1 MPTHKCN
8 LCGKIFGSKTD
19 LTRHKDKK
27 NPCVYVD
34 NIKKS
39 MIIEKMVSDEQTII
53 KHIDINLGEPEDLIY
68 EIELKRIQEEL
79 NADLYLHVFNNSEQ
93 NIKFKK
99 FYEDAVSKVFTKFV
113 TLCKNKV
120 KKGNSDEYVR
130 DYSLLDEK
138 NKIKTNDVIKKKL
151 TEIYNENETYF
162 NKRLLKYALNLSI
175 GLTDMKYVDVRD

>member
-1 MPTHKCN
+1 MPNHICN
-8 LCGKIFGSKTD
+8 KCGKVFASKTD
-19 LTRHKDKK
+19 LTRHTDKK
-27 NPCVYVD
+27 NPCIYVENIAKNNIIND
-34 NIKKS
+34 TNIINDLVIEKIKKVGN
-39 MIIEKMVSDEQTII
+39 ED
-53 KHIDINLGEPEDLIY
+53 EDLTY

-130 DYSLLDEK
+130 DYSLFDEK